1 MVAGQLDVGTSSPGV
16 DFFNALAKSAP
27 PRIVASAGQAQPGAS
42 PAAFVLRA
50 GSLARRAP
58 LSLRGRPIGVDLY
71 GLGGREAA
79 LALARLGLTP
89 SDVNLVDLPPERA
102 ADALAE
108 GQLDAAFV
116 VEPDVARLEA
126 AGHAARWLGVDAL
139 DPGQELAV
147 LLFSPNF
154 AAHRPA
160 VGARLLAA
168 YLRAQR
174 EYTLAQRSEADG
186 ALSGRSWR
194 RSSAWTTRRSSPG
207 RALWRIRAD
216 GVPDVL
222 SLAATQAYFLQEN
235 LQKKPADLSATVDLS
250 FLEEAG
256 SYLTP

>member
-1 MVAGQLDVGTSSPGV
+1 MVAP
-16 DFFNALAKSAP
+16 
-27 PRIVASAGQAQPGAS
+27 
-42 PAAFVLRA
+42 
-50 GSLARRAP
+50 
-58 LSLRGRPIGVDLY
+58 
-71 GLGGREAA
+71 
-79 LALARLGLTP
+79 
-89 SDVNLVDLPPERA
+89 
-102 ADALAE
+102 DA
-108 GQLDAAFV
+108 
-116 VEPDVARLEA
+116 ARLEA

-174 EYTLAQRSEADG
+174 EYTLAQRSEAG
-186 ALSGRSWR
+186 W
-194 RSSAWTTRRSSPG
+194 
-207 RALWRIRAD
+207 RALWQELAPLLGLDDPAFIARLSPVAYPAD

>member
-1 MVAGQLDVGTSSPGV
+1 
-16 DFFNALAKSAP
+16 
-27 PRIVASAGQAQPGAS
+27 
-42 PAAFVLRA
+42 
-50 GSLARRAP
+50 
-58 LSLRGRPIGVDLY
+58 
-71 GLGGREAA
+71 
-79 LALARLGLTP
+79 
-89 SDVNLVDLPPERA
+89 VNLVDLPPERA
-102 ADALAE
+102 ADALAD

-116 VEPDVARLEA
+116 VEPDAARLEA

-174 EYTLAQRSEADG
+174 EYTSAQRSEAG
-186 ALSGRSWR
+186 W
-194 RSSAWTTRRSSPG
+194 
-207 RALWRIRAD
+207 RALWQELAPLFGLDDPALIARLSPVAYPAD
-216 GVPDVL
+216 GAPDVL
-222 SLAATQAYFLQEN
+222 SLEATQAYFLTAD
-235 LQKKPADLSATVDLS
+235 LLKKPANLAEAVDQS